1 MTTEIPRTIQLI
13 SVALSIAALA
23 STPGSDLAAAPKD
36 ISEKQGAGR
45 SRNSTE
51 RPTTGYTIL
60 ISQQT
65 AQTVSTTPPRIH
77 WTVDDPGA
85 QNFCWPDPEYP
96 MPSLQERE
104 RAKHHCDACQ
114 QAYER
119 ERSKCEA
126 PKPDCMISTDESN
139 KCNDPLN
146 ACESIAKSRV
156 VACRANY

>member
-13 SVALSIAALA
+13 SVALRIAALA

-36 ISEKQGAGR
+36 ISEKQGAGK

-51 RPTTGYTIL
+51 RPPTTGYTIL

-65 AQTVSTTPPRIH
+65 AHPRIH

-96 MPSLQERE
+96 MPSLQERK
-104 RAKHHCDACQ
+104 RAEHHCDACQ